1 MTSRRWVTVLVA
13 AYAVAVIVAAV
24 VLAAPAGECARVAS
38 QTVTR
43 TTSSTSPVVEVCE

>member
-1 MTSRRWVTVLVA
+1 MTARRWVTVLVA
-13 AYAVAVIVAAV
+13 AYAVATIVVAV

-43 TTSSTSPVVEVCE
+43 TSSSTTPPVEVCE